1 MTNTLA
7 LYDILPGMSQL
18 ESYNRVVYL
27 NETGDLVIKHPV
39 SDHTSTFHKYDL
51 NLPIE
56 NMLDFVRC
64 FPEHLRLTWGD
75 IVKHSVFDLAAIIK
89 HVLSLQEDNGLN
101 GNWFSETISITT
113 APDGIF
119 DDDNVKVLYV
129 IRDSTHPLET
139 LIVTTRTHVSA
150 VEGRLDKL
158 IRLLSR
164 FINETNA
171 FEKKIPSKVAQFK
184 LNDYVGSNHTGLL
197 TKANQVAS
205 TFYYGLH
212 LSYYESKD
220 YFRLDI
226 NRQLDVFLE
235 RGAKSL
241 ILLSFNMPISSLTT
255 YPRLNYQHR
264 CALLAFIYLANH
276 SGLFQKP

>member
-1 MTNTLA
+1 MNNTLA
-7 LYDILPGMSQL
+7 LYDIIVGMSQP
-18 ESYNRVVYL
+18 ETYNRVVYL
-27 NETGDLVIKHPV
+27 NNSGDLVIKHPV
-39 SDHTSTFHKYDL
+39 SDHTSTFHKHDL

-56 NMLDFVRC
+56 NLIEMVKC

-75 IVKHSVFDLAAIIK
+75 IVKHSVFDLASIVK

-101 GNWFSETISITT
+101 GNWFSETISIRETQ
-113 APDGIF
+113 GNLY
-119 DDDNVKVLYV
+119 DDNNVAIVYV
-129 IRDSTHPLET
+129 IRDTTHPLEPMF
-139 LIVTTRTHVSA
+139 IIDDGSVGA
-150 VEGRLDKL
+150 MDGQLDRL
-158 IRLLSR
+158 IRLLAR
-164 FINETNA
+164 YLNEMNA

-184 LNDYVGSNHTGLL
+184 LNDYVGSNHTGML
-197 TKANQVAS
+197 TRVNQVAS
-205 TFYYGLH
+205 TFYCGLN
-212 LSYYESKD
+212 LSYSESMD
-220 YFRLDI
+220 YFRVDI
-226 NRQLDVFLE
+226 NRKLDVFLE